1 LDGLSE
7 YVANTVSMLAALD
20 FLKGPHQI
28 AWRLHE
34 WLNGHTLTRENNPW
48 CVCAAL
54 ATALKVMLDS
64 LKPLGDPKIDV
75 ITEDQRGSAESGSL
89 LGRHPTPHWVAG
101 RFRICCVS

>member
-1 LDGLSE
+1 VGNFDERQWGISASA
-7 YVANTVSMLAALD
+7 VTNTVSMLAALD

-75 ITEDQRGSAESGSL
+75 ITEDQA
-89 LGRHPTPHWVAG
+89 
-101 RFRICCVS
+101 RFG